1 MGNFGGER
9 GGLEA
14 RVGTC
19 ELFYGI
25 LSDLEL
31 ILPTQDFKGAY
42 ARICNGE
49 DRGVTS
55 LERY

>member
-1 MGNFGGER
+1 MENSLGER

-14 RVGTC
+14 RAGTC
-19 ELFYGI
+19 ELFYVI

-42 ARICNGE
+42 ACICNEEG
-49 DRGVTS
+49 GKLS
-55 LERY
+55 A